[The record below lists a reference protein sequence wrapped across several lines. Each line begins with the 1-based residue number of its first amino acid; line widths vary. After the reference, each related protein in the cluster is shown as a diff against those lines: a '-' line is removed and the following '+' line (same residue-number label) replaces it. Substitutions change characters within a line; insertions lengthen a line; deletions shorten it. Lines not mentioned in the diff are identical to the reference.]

1 MESPADPNPTP
12 GPAADSAP
20 EGHGRA
26 ALPAPPVSG
35 SSRAEPRRLL
45 RHRLPVRLR
54 HHWKLLAALVVGC
67 LAVTMSVGGVMVRP
81 YITSD
86 LTSETVVTENIEGE
100 TDLFDSGEHSI
111 EITYNEAEY
120 ADMIN
125 SFQEDGE
132 KDFITADITIDGTV
146 IQDVG
151 LRLKGNSTLS
161 SLGGDEGGG
170 MPGAGEGQQRQGA
183 PGAGGAPERGGPSD
197 SGGASDGG
205 GASDSGGA
213 TTSRGASDG
222 GGAQAGDGAAGMGGM
237 AMVQLSEDKP
247 EELPWLISFDEY
259 QEGRAYQGNTEI
271 AVRPAAGGSD
281 AAVNEALALELT
293 AQSEQATQDYT
304 FTTMTVNG
312 GESAARLVVDS
323 PDAVWADTLGEGAL
337 YKGRAGGS
345 LDYVGEDPTDYE
357 TSFTQING
365 EGSYDLQPVIDLL
378 KFIDESDDDEFA
390 SEIDEHLD
398 VESFATYLATQE
410 LLSNWDAMDG
420 AGNNYYLWY
429 DATTEKFTV
438 LSWDLNLALSGM
450 DMGGGAP
457 GEGGGGGGMP
467 EMPQD
472 GEGLP
477 GLPEGVEVPEGF
489 EMPESGQMPGGGAG
503 IDVGKGSGRLKE
515 RLLEDESF
523 YALYESAY
531 EELYSTLIESGAAES
546 ELEELAGRAES
557 VGDTNARTA
566 STTLAEQLAEIPAE
580 APEPS
585 SSMLGG

>member
-1 MESPADPNPTP
+1 
-12 GPAADSAP
+12 
-20 EGHGRA
+20 
-26 ALPAPPVSG
+26 
-35 SSRAEPRRLL
+35 
-45 RHRLPVRLR
+45 
-54 HHWKLLAALVVGC
+54 
-67 LAVTMSVGGVMVRP
+67 MVRP

-86 LTSETVVTENIEGE
+86 LTSETVLTENIEGE
-100 TDLFDSGEHSI
+100 TDLFDSGEHSV

-132 KDFITADITIDGTV
+132 KDFITADITIDGTL

-161 SLGGDEGGG
+161 SLGGHEGGG
-170 MPGAGEGQQRQGA
+170 MPGAGEGQQLQGA
-183 PGAGGAPERGGPSD
+183 PDARGASDGGGPSD
-197 SGGASDGG
+197 SGGASDG
-205 GASDSGGA
+205 
-213 TTSRGASDG
+213 R
-222 GGAQAGDGAAGMGGM
+222 GAQAREGAEGMGGM
-237 AMVQLSEDKP
+237 EMVQLSEDKP

-293 AQSEQATQDYT
+293 AQSGQTTQDYT

-323 PDAVWADTLGEGAL
+323 PDALWADSLGDGAL

-398 VESFATYLATQE
+398 VESFAIYLATQE
-410 LLSNWDAMDG
+410 LLSNWDGMDG

-450 DMGGGAP
+450 DLGGGAP
-457 GEGGGGGGMP
+457 GAGGGGGMPELPQDGEEMP

-472 GEGLP
+472 GEEM
-477 GLPEGVEVPEGF
+477 PEMPEGF
-489 EMPESGQMPGGGAG
+489 AMPEGGQMPGGGAG
-503 IDVGKGSGRLKE
+503 IEVGTGSGRLKE

-546 ELEELAGRAES
+546 ELEVLSGRAES
-557 VGDTNARTA
+557 VGDTDARTA
-566 STTLAEQLAEIPAE
+566 STTLAEQLAEIPPE